1 MSGAGW
7 SLKKGE
13 MDTNVDY
20 SEAMFQFFSKN
31 NIMKNLYKLL
41 LLKSI
46 LMLDTSEEN
55 ILYDISIH
63 FAELYFLYKTTY
75 PISITIFNG
84 ISKKSTLDIK
94 VEEIFNNGIYDYK
107 KIPIE
112 DKINYIEETKQV
124 LKRNVIGAFYTS
136 FKKVPYSFDINLEFI
151 KLNTNFKIFLDKNK
165 SKIEDIIDLRI
176 IEFFKISEKD
186 EKVLSKALNFNYK
199 QDYYIQ
205 INNLLKDLF

>member
-55 ILYDISIH
+55 VLYDISIH
-63 FAELYFLYKTTY
+63 FAEL
-75 PISITIFNG
+75 
-84 ISKKSTLDIK
+84 
-94 VEEIFNNGIYDYK
+94 
-107 KIPIE
+107 
-112 DKINYIEETKQV
+112 
-124 LKRNVIGAFYTS
+124 
-136 FKKVPYSFDINLEFI
+136 
-151 KLNTNFKIFLDKNK
+151 
-165 SKIEDIIDLRI
+165 
-176 IEFFKISEKD
+176 
-186 EKVLSKALNFNYK
+186 
-199 QDYYIQ
+199 
-205 INNLLKDLF
+205 